1 MNIALFYSS
10 IIIGSIIIAISIYF
24 YNPTLLPLYII
35 TYIGII
41 TSIINHGISSK
52 AAKNL
57 DRTIML
63 FSAAI
68 YIYYGLKIQNKNIQL
83 ITLSIVALMMLLYLS
98 SKIIKK
104 FISSDSDN
112 DSSANLATNIHAI
125 VHLLS
130 LLLFGIIIINEYLSK
145 R

>member
-1 MNIALFYSS
+1 MNIILFYSS
-10 IIIGSIIIAISIYF
+10 IVIGIIIIAISIFF
-24 YNPTLLPLYII
+24 YNQKLLPLYIV
-35 TYIGII
+35 TYIGIL

-68 YIYYGLKIQNKNIQL
+68 YIYYGLQIQNKNLQL
-83 ITLSIVALMMLLYLS
+83 LTLSIVALMMLLYLS

-104 FISSDSDN
+104 FINSDN
-112 DSSANLATNIHAI
+112 DSNLATNIHVV
-125 VHLLS
+125 VHFIS
-130 LLLFGIIIINEYLSK
+130 LLLFGIIVINEYLNK
-145 R
+145 M

>member
-1 MNIALFYSS
+1 MNIILFYSS
-10 IIIGSIIIAISIYF
+10 IVIGIIIIAISIFF
-24 YNPTLLPLYII
+24 YNQKLLPLYIV
-35 TYIGII
+35 TYIGIL

-68 YIYYGLKIQNKNIQL
+68 YIYYGLKIQNKNLQL
-83 ITLSIVALMMLLYLS
+83 LTLIIVALMMLLYLS

-104 FISSDSDN
+104 FINSNN
-112 DSSANLATNIHAI
+112 DSNLATNIHAI
-125 VHLLS
+125 VHFIS
-130 LLLFGIIIINEYLSK
+130 LLLFGIIVINEYLNK
-145 R
+145 I